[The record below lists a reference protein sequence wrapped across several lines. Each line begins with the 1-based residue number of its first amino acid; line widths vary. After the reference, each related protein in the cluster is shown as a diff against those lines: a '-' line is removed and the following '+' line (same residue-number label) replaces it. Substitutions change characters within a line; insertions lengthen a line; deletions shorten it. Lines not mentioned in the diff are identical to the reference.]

1 MVDSYHFL
9 VELGVSLSG
18 ALGLDSSGN
27 RVYQGLRKEGS
38 REVAW
43 EKKMR
48 KRILRKKFGLS
59 VDCNS
64 IQIVVL
70 CIQTFSEHKFF
81 YPFFEN

>member
-48 KRILRKKFGLS
+48 KKFGLS